1 MLSTFFDE
9 VFSFTLNMFILVLAQ
24 KEGVTSE
31 AHL

>member
-1 MLSTFFDE
+1 MLSAFFDE

-24 KEGVTSE
+24 KEEATSE